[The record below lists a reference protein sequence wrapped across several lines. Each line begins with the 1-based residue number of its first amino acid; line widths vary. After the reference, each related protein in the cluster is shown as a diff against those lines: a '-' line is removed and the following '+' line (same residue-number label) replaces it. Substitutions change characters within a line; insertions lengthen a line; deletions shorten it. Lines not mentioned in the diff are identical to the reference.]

1 MLRFSCSEKPL
12 GADATLWPNVTQI
25 NCQSPVAPTRRLTA
39 LGLRKQTTGIA
50 AECLH
55 VVVVRICLWG
65 LGDPSRL
72 EIINTPL
79 NPRHT
84 GTWCVF
90 TEFPFALHVVGCIYI
105 GIKSS
110 SRFKYFPEGKKIS
123 PWVELPMEIAYKK
136 MPISKLSHIG
146 YPTNDDHNLNIGNS
160 DSYSWNWVNFQS
172 DSFESIILRFLK
184 LQLFNILQ
192 IFVWFV
198 KHSWNC
204 KDLFICWVMINQDS
218 CITKYSSTHFQRWQ
232 RHDAWKRFK
241 IHETEKL
248 GTETPFRRHSFSICQ
263 KLEIYP

>member
-55 VVVVRICLWG
+55 VDVVVRICLWG

-172 DSFESIILRFLK
+172 DSFESKSWDSWSSNYLVFCKYLYDSS
-184 LQLFNILQ
+184 NILGTVK
-192 IFVWFV
+192 INSFVE
-198 KHSWNC
+198 SW
-204 KDLFICWVMINQDS
+204 L
-218 CITKYSSTHFQRWQ
+218 T
-232 RHDAWKRFK
+232 K
-241 IHETEKL
+241 IHVSLNIHPPTSKDDNDMMLENDSKYTRLRNWEL
-248 GTETPFRRHSFSICQ
+248 RLHSGGTVSQYVKS
-263 KLEIYP
+263 